1 MSEKK
6 ANPIDKHV
14 GIRMRLRRNLL
25 HVSQEKLGEKIGVT
39 FQQIQKYEK
48 GLNRIGASRLKII
61 ADALQTDVSY
71 FFSDSKGEVGKIAEP
86 DTKFMDFC
94 SSSEGVQLMQAFQK
108 INNSPIRKKI
118 IDLVSCIAETT
129 NLLENDGTIDNK
141 KIELCPDDIF
151 TEKIDQDES

>member
-1 MSEKK
+1 MNEKK

-25 HVSQEKLGEKIGVT
+25 HISQEKLGEKIGVT

-108 INNSPIRKKI
+108 INSPPVRKKI
-118 IDLVSCIAETT
+118 IDLVFCLAES
-129 NLLENDGTIDNK
+129 ENASHHDNVIDNK
-141 KIELCPDDIF
+141 KLELCPDDIF
-151 TEKIDQDES
+151 TEKNGQDDS